1 MLNSLLESLFG
12 CSHRTTTFPL
22 TLTRDLA
29 GRCAVFSGNR
39 HGAYVA
45 CLDCGK
51 EFEYDWH
58 AMRIRDP
65 ITPVRIPAQVSLSPG
80 NRQNSASRIN
90 YSLSKR
96 RI

>member
-1 MLNSLLESLFG
+1 MISSAMFFDWSPTLSSL
-12 CSHRTTTFPL
+12 RMMD
-22 TLTRDLA
+22 RIQRA
-29 GRCAVFSGNR
+29 CAVSSGNR

-65 ITPVRIPAQVSLSPG
+65 ITPVRIPAQVSLSAG
-80 NRQNSASRIN
+80 NRQNSASQIN